1 MSDQCNQRKQ
11 QQQQQHQQR
20 QREIGKTI
28 SWEKQQQQKSH
39 QKKLTN
45 VRTAND
51 REGRINVQWI
61 AVTDQAKSGRLVHRG
76 HLPHDGIRRPIRGN
90 FHRFNKAR
98 IVTGPLPT
106 FKTAAANHKEGELV
120 EEQ

>member
-1 MSDQCNQRKQ
+1 MTEKAGSMCSGLLSPTRRKVAAWST
-11 QQQQQHQQR
+11 
-20 QREIGKTI
+20 EVTC
-28 SWEKQQQQKSH
+28 
-39 QKKLTN
+39 LT
-45 VRTAND
+45 TA
-51 REGRINVQWI
+51 
-61 AVTDQAKSGRLVHRG
+61 
-76 HLPHDGIRRPIRGN
+76 RRPIRGN